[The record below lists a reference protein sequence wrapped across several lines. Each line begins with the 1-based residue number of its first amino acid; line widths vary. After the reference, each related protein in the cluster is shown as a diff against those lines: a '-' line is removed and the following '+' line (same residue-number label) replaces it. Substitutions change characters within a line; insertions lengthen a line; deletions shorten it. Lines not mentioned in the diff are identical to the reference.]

1 MSTGEKKTLAE
12 ELAVLGSIADGEC
25 PRNADEG
32 LLHAVTIRS
41 LDDLMIRLEIDAIHA
56 DLGHVAVYRGMSA
69 GYGETFEEAL
79 IDLAGREGL
88 D

>member
-12 ELAVLGSIADGEC
+12 KLSELIEIADGEC
-25 PRNADEG
+25 QRNTDED
-32 LLHAVTIRS
+32 LLHAVTMRC
-41 LDDLMIRLEIDAIHA
+41 LDYLMIRLDIDAIHA
-56 DLGHVAVYRGMSA
+56 DLGHIAVYSGMSA

-79 IDLAGREGL
+79 LDLAGREGL

>member
-12 ELAVLGSIADGEC
+12 ELAVLVSIADGEC
-25 PRNADEG
+25 LRNADED
-32 LLHAVTIRS
+32 LHHAVAMRCLEGLMLR
-41 LDDLMIRLEIDAIHA
+41 LDLDAIHA
-56 DLGHVAVYRGMSA
+56 DLGHIAVYSGMSA

-79 IDLAGREGL
+79 LDLAGREGL